1 MNIIIDKNLL
11 LAPLSKLVNITERRS
26 IMPILS
32 NILLSF
38 SKEKVTIYSTDL
50 EISAISHVDFPSP
63 VETRAVVHGRKFM
76 EILKEMDQGEINLDF
91 TESTLTIR
99 QKQSEFVLT
108 LHDPEEFPEVKEV
121 AGAEEF
127 SMAGSDFLEILEK
140 VNFAV
145 SSDETRYV
153 LTGMYMAGST
163 NRVSVVGTDGFR
175 MALCQKD
182 VPGLND
188 FKGVIVPKRSIL
200 EVGRVVSEDEIVTFT
215 IGEKHIQFSTP
226 SIIVIS
232 RLIEGNFPD
241 YQNVIPKTN
250 SNVAKI
256 EKTKFMKGLRKV
268 STIISKSEPIKVTY
282 RDQAMEIET
291 ESEIGR
297 AKEVV
302 DVSYDGEILNMNF
315 NIRFVMDVVSH
326 INGEWIFVKAPST
339 YGAVLFVGED
349 EENYKNI
356 VMPIRV

>member
-1 MNIIIDKNLL
+1 MNIIIDKSLL
-11 LAPLSKLVNITERRS
+11 LTPLSKLVNITERRS

-32 NILLSF
+32 NILLNF
-38 SKEKVTIYSTDL
+38 SNEKVIIYSTDL
-50 EISAISHVDFPSP
+50 EISAISQVDYPSP
-63 VETRAVVHGRKFM
+63 VETKAVVHGRKFM
-76 EILKEMDQGEINLDF
+76 EILKEMDQGEINLNFADN
-91 TESTLTIR
+91 TLTIK
-99 QKQSEFVLT
+99 QKQSEFVLS
-108 LHDPEEFPEVKEV
+108 LHDPEEFPEVREV
-121 AGAEEF
+121 AGGEEF

-153 LTGMYMAGST
+153 LTGMYMVGSSG
-163 NRVSVVGTDGFR
+163 RVSVVGTDGFR
-175 MALCQKD
+175 MALYQKELS
-182 VPGLND
+182 GLND

-200 EVGRVVSEDEIVTFT
+200 EVGRVVSEDDVVKFV

-226 SIIVIS
+226 SITVVS
-232 RLIEGNFPD
+232 RLIEGSFPD

-250 SNVAKI
+250 SNIAKI
-256 EKTKFMKGLRKV
+256 EKARFVKGLRKV

-282 RDQAMEIET
+282 GEKAMEIET

-302 DVSYDGEILNMNF
+302 EVAYEGEILSMNF
-315 NIRFVMDVVSH
+315 NIRFVMDVVGH
-326 INGEWIFVKAPST
+326 IDGEWIFVKAPST

>member
-11 LAPLSKLVNITERRS
+11 LGPLSKLVNITERRS

-32 NILLSF
+32 NILLNF
-38 SKEKVTIYSTDL
+38 SKDYVTIYSTDL
-50 EISAISHVDFPSP
+50 EISAISRVDFSSP
-63 VETRAVVHGRKFM
+63 VEMRAVVHGRKFV
-76 EILKEMDQGEINLDF
+76 EILKEMDPGEINLDF
-91 TESTLTIR
+91 AESTLTIR
-99 QKQSEFVLT
+99 QKQSEFVLS

-121 AGAEEF
+121 IGIEEF

-153 LTGMYMAGST
+153 LTGMYMVGT
-163 NRVSVVGTDGFR
+163 DGRVSMVGTDGFR
-175 MALCQKD
+175 MALYQKD
-182 VPGLND
+182 IAGLASFN
-188 FKGVIVPKRSIL
+188 GVIVPKRSIL
-200 EVGRVVSEDEIVTFT
+200 EVGRVVSEDEIVKFL
-215 IGEKHIQFSTP
+215 IGEKHIQFSTS
-226 SIIVIS
+226 SITVIS

-256 EKTKFMKGLRKV
+256 EKAKFTKGLRKV
-268 STIISKSEPIKVTY
+268 STIINKSEPIKVTY
-282 RDQAMEIET
+282 GDQAMEIET
-291 ESEIGR
+291 ESEVGR

-302 DVSYDGEILNMNF
+302 EVAYEGERLSMNF

-326 INGEWIFVKAPST
+326 IEGEWIFVKAPST

>member
-11 LAPLSKLVNITERRS
+11 LAPLSKVVNITERRS

-38 SKEKVTIYSTDL
+38 SKEDLTIYSTDL
-50 EISAISHVDFPSP
+50 EISAISRVNYSSP
-63 VETRAVVHGRKFM
+63 METKAVVHGKKFM
-76 EILKEMDQGEINLDF
+76 EILKEMDQGDIHLDF
-91 TESTLTIR
+91 SDSTLTIK
-99 QKQSEFVLT
+99 QNQSEFVLS

-121 AGAEEF
+121 SGGEEF
-127 SMAGSDFLEILEK
+127 SMTGLDFLEMMEK

-153 LTGMYMAGST
+153 LTGMYMAGTAS
-163 NRVSVVGTDGFR
+163 RVSVVGTDGFR
-175 MALCQKD
+175 MALYQKD
-182 VPGLND
+182 VTGLND

-200 EVGRVVSEDEIVTFT
+200 EVGRVVSESDVIGFL
-215 IGEKHIQFSTP
+215 IGEKHIQFSTA
-226 SIIVIS
+226 SITVIS
-232 RLIEGNFPD
+232 RLIEGSFPD

-250 SNVAKI
+250 SNIAKI
-256 EKTKFMKGLRKV
+256 EKNRFLKGLRKV

-282 RDQAMEIET
+282 SDQTMEIET

-297 AKEVV
+297 GKEIVEI
-302 DVSYDGEILNMNF
+302 SYEGEILSMNF
-315 NIRFVMDVVSH
+315 NIRFVMDVVNH
-326 INGEWIFVKAPST
+326 IEGEWIFVKAPST
-339 YGAVLFVGED
+339 YGAVLFVGEN

>member
-11 LAPLSKLVNITERRS
+11 LQPLSKLVNITERRS

-32 NILLSF
+32 NILLNF
-38 SKEKVTIYSTDL
+38 SKEEITISSTDL
-50 EISAISHVDFPSP
+50 EISAVSRVNYPSDL
-63 VETRAVVHGRKFM
+63 ETRAVVHGRKFM
-76 EILKEMDQGEINLDF
+76 EILKEMDQGEIHLGFND
-91 TESTLTIR
+91 STLTIK
-99 QKQSEFVLT
+99 QKNSEFVLS

-121 AGAEEF
+121 EGGEEF
-127 SMAGSDFLEILEK
+127 SMGGSDFLEILEK
-140 VNFAV
+140 VSFAV

-153 LTGMYMAGST
+153 LTGMYMAG
-163 NRVSVVGTDGFR
+163 NGGRVSVVGTDGFR
-175 MALCQKD
+175 MALYQKE
-182 VPGLND
+182 VQGLGD

-200 EVGRVVSEDEIVTFT
+200 EVGRVVSEDEVVKFM

-226 SIIVIS
+226 SITVIS
-232 RLIEGNFPD
+232 RLIEGSFPD

-250 SNVAKI
+250 SNIAKI
-256 EKTKFMKGLRKV
+256 EKARFVKGLRKV

-282 RDQAMEIET
+282 DNGTMEIET

-302 DVSYDGEILNMNF
+302 DASYEGEVLSMNF

-326 INGEWIFVKAPST
+326 IEGEWIFVKAPST
-339 YGAVLFVGED
+339 YGAVLFVGGD

>member
-1 MNIIIDKNLL
+1 MNIIIDKNFLL
-11 LAPLSKLVNITERRS
+11 TPLSKLVNITERRS

-32 NILLSF
+32 NILLNF
-38 SKEKVTIYSTDL
+38 SKEDLTVYSTDL
-50 EISAISHVDFPSP
+50 EISAISKVDYPSP
-63 VETRAVVHGRKFM
+63 IETKVVVHGRKFM
-76 EILKEMDQGEINLDF
+76 EILKEMDQGEISLDF
-91 TESTLTIR
+91 SDSTLTIK
-99 QKQSEFVLT
+99 QKQSEFVLS

-121 AGAEEF
+121 SEAQEF

-153 LTGMYMAGST
+153 LTGMYMAGT
-163 NRVSVVGTDGFR
+163 AGRVSVVGTDGFR
-175 MALCQKD
+175 MALYQKD

-188 FKGVIVPKRSIL
+188 FKGVIVPKRSVL
-200 EVGRVVSEDEIVTFT
+200 EVGRVISEDEIVRFM

-226 SIIVIS
+226 SITVIS

-250 SNVAKI
+250 SNIAKV
-256 EKTKFMKGLRKV
+256 EKSRFMKGLRKV

-282 RDQAMEIET
+282 ADRAMEIET

-297 AKEVV
+297 AKEVIE
-302 DVSYDGEILNMNF
+302 VSYEGEILSMNF
-315 NIRFVMDVVSH
+315 NIRFVMDVVGH
-326 INGEWIFVKAPST
+326 IEGEWIFVKAPST

>member
-11 LAPLSKLVNITERRS
+11 LTPLSKLVNITERRS

-32 NILLSF
+32 NILLNF
-38 SKEKVTIYSTDL
+38 SKEKVIIYSTDL
-50 EISAISHVDFPSP
+50 EISAISQVDYSSP
-63 VETRAVVHGRKFM
+63 IETKAVVHGRKFM

-91 TESTLTIR
+91 ADSTLTIK
-99 QKQSEFVLT
+99 QKQSEFVLS

-121 AGAEEF
+121 TGVEEF

-153 LTGMYMAGST
+153 LTGMYMAGSSG
-163 NRVSVVGTDGFR
+163 RVSVVGTDGFR
-175 MALCQKD
+175 MALYQKEL
-182 VPGLND
+182 PGLND

-200 EVGRVVSEDEIVTFT
+200 EVGRVVSEDEVVKFM

-226 SIIVIS
+226 SITVIS

-250 SNVAKI
+250 SNIAKI
-256 EKTKFMKGLRKV
+256 EKAKFVKGLRKV

-282 RDQAMEIET
+282 DDKAMEIET

-297 AKEVV
+297 AKEIVEV
-302 DVSYDGEILNMNF
+302 AYEGEILSMNF
-315 NIRFVMDVVSH
+315 NIRFVMDVVGH
-326 INGEWIFVKAPST
+326 IDGEWIFVKAPST

>member
-11 LAPLSKLVNITERRS
+11 LTPLSKLVNITERRS

-32 NILLSF
+32 NILINF
-38 SKEKVTIYSTDL
+38 SEQNVTIYSTDL
-50 EISAISHVDFPSP
+50 EISAISRVDYASSA
-63 VETRAVVHGRKFM
+63 ETRAVVHGRKFM

-91 TESTLTIR
+91 TDSTLTIK
-99 QKQSEFVLT
+99 QKQSEFVLS
-108 LHDPEEFPEVKEV
+108 LHDPEEFPEVKEIS
-121 AGAEEF
+121 GAEEF
-127 SMAGSDFLEILEK
+127 SMLGSDFIEILEK

-153 LTGMYMAGST
+153 LTGMYMAGSAG
-163 NRVSVVGTDGFR
+163 RVSVVGTDGFR
-175 MALCQKD
+175 MALCQKEI
-182 VPGLND
+182 PGLND
-188 FKGVIVPKRSIL
+188 FRGVIVPKRSIL
-200 EVGRVVSEDEIVTFT
+200 EVGRVVSENDVVKFM

-226 SIIVIS
+226 SITVIS

-241 YQNVIPKTN
+241 YENVIPKTN
-250 SNVAKI
+250 ANVAKI
-256 EKTKFMKGLRKV
+256 EKSKFIKGLRKV

-282 RDQAMEIET
+282 GDQTMEIET

-297 AKEVV
+297 AKEIV
-302 DVSYDGEILNMNF
+302 DVSYEGEILSMNF

-326 INGEWIFVKAPST
+326 IEGEWILVKAPST

>member
-11 LAPLSKLVNITERRS
+11 LTPLSKLVNITERRS

-32 NILLSF
+32 NVLLNF
-38 SKEKVTIYSTDL
+38 SKESITVYSTDL
-50 EISAISHVDFPSP
+50 EISAISRIDYSSQ
-63 VETRAVVHGRKFM
+63 VETKAVVHGRKFM
-76 EILKEMDQGEINLDF
+76 DILKEMDQGEIDLDF
-91 TESTLTIR
+91 SDSTLTIK
-99 QKQSEFVLT
+99 QKQSEFILS

-121 AGAEEF
+121 GEGEEF
-127 SMAGSDFLEILEK
+127 SIAGSDFIEILEK

-153 LTGMYMAGST
+153 LTGMYMAGT
-163 NRVSVVGTDGFR
+163 AGRVSVVGTDGFR
-175 MALCQKD
+175 MALYQKE

-200 EVGRVVSEDEIVTFT
+200 EVGRVVSDDEIVRFV

-226 SIIVIS
+226 SITVIS

-250 SNVAKI
+250 SNVAKV
-256 EKTKFMKGLRKV
+256 EKARFMKGLRKV

-282 RDQAMEIET
+282 GDQAMEIET

-302 DVSYDGEILNMNF
+302 EVSYEGEILSMNF
-315 NIRFVMDVVSH
+315 NIRFVMDVVGH
-326 INGEWIFVKAPST
+326 IDGESIFVKAPST

>member
-32 NILLSF
+32 NILLHF
-38 SKEKVTIYSTDL
+38 SKEDVTIYSTDL
-50 EISAISHVDFPSP
+50 EISAISRVHYPSP
-63 VETRAVVHGRKFM
+63 VEIRAVVHGRKFM
-76 EILKEMDQGEINLDF
+76 EILKEMDQGEVNLDF
-91 TESTLTIR
+91 SDSTLTIK
-99 QKQSEFVLT
+99 QKQSEFVLS

-121 AGAEEF
+121 TGVEEF

-182 VPGLND
+182 VPELND
-188 FKGVIVPKRSIL
+188 FKGIIVPKRSIL
-200 EVGRVVSEDEIVTFT
+200 EVGRVVSEDEVVKFV

-250 SNVAKI
+250 SNIAKI
-256 EKTKFMKGLRKV
+256 EKSRFMKGLRKV
-268 STIISKSEPIKVTY
+268 STIISKSEPIKVSY
-282 RDQAMEIET
+282 SDQTMEIET

-302 DVSYDGEILNMNF
+302 EVSYEGEILSMNF
-315 NIRFVMDVVSH
+315 NIRFVMDVVGH
-326 INGEWIFVKAPST
+326 IDGEWIFVKAPST